1 MKACISID
9 VSKGKSYYQGFRGIN
24 EPVTKAK
31 PIHHDKLG
39 FEELSAVG
47 DKLKSEYGE
56 VLYVF
61 ESTGIY
67 HRSLQS
73 YLESR
78 QEHYVILNP
87 LTAAKVRKSK
97 LRSTKTDQKDCQ
109 TIALAYYTQDYE
121 PHGRRDAHDETLRAQ
136 NRQYVYYVQILR
148 QMKVR
153 FRNLLDIVYP
163 KWDEMY
169 ENPYTE
175 VSLALLKKYSHPE
188 ALEKSQAE
196 AIARHL
202 EKTTRHRLAMCH
214 TEALKAKTYASQT
227 ISGCAINAIETEQ
240 LKDTVDQVENQL
252 KFIDECLEKM
262 KDMVRGERFFGQLTS
277 IPGIGEILAVR
288 LIAEMGNLHRFSSSK
303 KLVAYAGID
312 PIVYQSGKKD
322 GEHLPVTKKGNKNL
336 RTLLYLAVRANIRSR
351 KPNSI
356 LDFYNKK
363 RQQATPLAYRAAVI
377 ACANKLLRIM
387 YSMYRSGE
395 DFKF

>member
-9 VSKGKSYYQGFRGIN
+9 VSKGKSYYQGFRGMN
-24 EPVTKAK
+24 EPIMKAK
-31 PIHHDKLG
+31 PIHHDRPG
-39 FEELSAVG
+39 FEELTTVG
-47 DKLKSEYGE
+47 DKLKSESRE

-67 HRSLQS
+67 HKSLQS

-78 QEHYVILNP
+78 NEQYVILNP

-109 TIALAYYTQDYE
+109 TIALAYYAQDYE
-121 PHGRRDAHDETLRAQ
+121 PHGRRDAHYETLRAE

-153 FRNLLDIVYP
+153 FRNLLDIVFP
-163 KWDEMY
+163 RWDEMY

-175 VSLALLKKYSHPE
+175 VSLALLKKYPHPE
-188 ALEKSQAE
+188 ALAKSQAE

-202 EKTTRHRLAMCH
+202 EKATRHRSALCRI
-214 TEALKAKTYASQT
+214 EALKAKTYASQT
-227 ISGCAINAIETEQ
+227 ISGCTSNAVEPEQ
-240 LKDTVDQVENQL
+240 LRDTVDQVERQL
-252 KFIDECLEKM
+252 KLVDECLEKM
-262 KDMVRGERFFGQLTS
+262 KAMVREEKFFGQLSS

-288 LIAEMGNLHRFSSSK
+288 LMAEMGDLNRFSTSK
-303 KLVAYAGID
+303 RLVAYAGID
-312 PIVYQSGKKD
+312 PVVYQSGKKD
-322 GEHLPVTKKGNKNL
+322 GEHLPITKKGNKNL
-336 RTLLYLAVRANIRSR
+336 RTLLYLAIGANIRLKKS
-351 KPNSI
+351 NSI

-377 ACANKLLRIM
+377 ACANKLLRII

-395 DFKF
+395 EFQF

>member
-9 VSKGKSYYQGFRGIN
+9 VSKGKSYYQGFRGMN

-31 PIHHDKLG
+31 PIHHDKPG
-39 FEELSAVG
+39 FEELTTVG
-47 DKLKSEYGE
+47 EKLKSEYGE
-56 VLYVF
+56 VTYAF

-78 QEHYVILNP
+78 NEQYAILNP

-109 TIALAYYTQDYE
+109 TIALAYYAQDYE
-121 PHGRRDAHDETLRAQ
+121 PHGRRDAHYETLRAE

-188 ALEKSQAE
+188 ALVKSKTE
-196 AIARHL
+196 LIARHL
-202 EKTTRHRLAMCH
+202 ERTTRYRSVKCR
-214 TEALKAKTYASQT
+214 TEALKAKTYVSQT
-227 ISGCAINAIETEQ
+227 ISGCASNAIEPEQ
-240 LKDTVDQVENQL
+240 LRDTVDQLERQL
-252 KFIDECLEKM
+252 KLVDECLEKM
-262 KDMVRGERFFGQLTS
+262 KSMVREEKFFGQLSS
-277 IPGIGEILAVR
+277 IPGIGEVLAVR
-288 LIAEMGNLHRFSSSK
+288 LIAEMGDLNRFSSSK

-322 GEHLPVTKKGNKNL
+322 GEHLPITKKGNKNL
-336 RTLLYLAVRANIRSR
+336 RTLLYLAVESNIRSG

-356 LDFYNKK
+356 RDFYNKK
-363 RQQATPLAYRAAVI
+363 RQQASPLAFRAAVI
-377 ACANKLLRIM
+377 ACANKLLRII

-395 DFKF
+395 EFQF